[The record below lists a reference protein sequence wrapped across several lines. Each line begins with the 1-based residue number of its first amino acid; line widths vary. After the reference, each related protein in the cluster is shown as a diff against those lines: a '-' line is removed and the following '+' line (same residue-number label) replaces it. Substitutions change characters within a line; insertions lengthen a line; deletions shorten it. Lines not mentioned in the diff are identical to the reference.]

1 MSADS
6 DAPIRNTIEAPANAT
21 SCWPPLYKHWP
32 RSPQPTAA
40 DTPRI
45 ELHVHLEGAVRP
57 PVLLEIAGR
66 NGIRLPAESPQELSR
81 LYEFRDLYE
90 FIAVWN
96 RTSGCLRTPDD
107 YRLALL
113 RYAAEAAGHGAVYM
127 EPIVTFVEEI
137 TDWASTLAACCDAAA
152 EAEERFGLAV
162 GLTPEIY
169 RGCDIGSAE
178 QAAQITTRFVGR
190 GVVGFGL
197 AGAEGKYATAP
208 YAPAVAMARDAGLGF
223 VPHAGE
229 AAGPDSVREA
239 LALGAVR
246 LRHGVRAVEDR
257 DLLAELA
264 ARGTVLDVTLTSNL
278 RLGVAKSLDTHPLA
292 KLTAA
297 GVRCSIS
304 TDDPAMFDTD
314 LTTELMAAARLGV
327 TQRLAYAAGL
337 AGALCDDA
345 THARLLA
352 MGEGAYGDL
361 ALGAS

>member
-1 MSADS
+1 MS
-6 DAPIRNTIEAPANAT
+6 
-21 SCWPPLYKHWP
+21 
-32 RSPQPTAA
+32 TAA
-40 DTPRI
+40 AAPRI
-45 ELHVHLEGAVRP
+45 ELHVHVEGAVRP
-57 PVLLEIAGR
+57 PVLLEIATR
-66 NGIRLPAESPQELSR
+66 NGIRLAGSPQDVAR

-107 YRLALL
+107 YRMALL
-113 RYAAEAAGHGAVYM
+113 GYAAEAECHGAVYL

-137 TDWASTLAACCDAAA
+137 SDWAGTLAACCDAAA
-152 EAEERFGLAV
+152 EAEERLGIAV

-178 QAAQITTRFVGR
+178 QAARITTRFAGR

-197 AGAEGKYATAP
+197 AGAEGKYPTAP
-208 YAPAVAMARDAGLGF
+208 YASAVATARDAGLGF

-246 LRHGVRAVEDR
+246 LRHGVRAVEDP
-257 DLLAELA
+257 DLVAELA
-264 ARGTVLDVTLTSNL
+264 TRGTVLDVTLTSNV
-278 RLGVAKSLDTHPLA
+278 RLGVAESLDTHPLA
-292 KLTAA
+292 TLTAA

-314 LTTELMAAARLGV
+314 LTIEHAAAARLGV
-327 TQRLAYAAGL
+327 TGRAAYAAGL
-337 AGALCDDA
+337 AGALCDEA

-352 MGEGAYGDL
+352 IGQGAYSDL
-361 ALGAS
+361 ACGA